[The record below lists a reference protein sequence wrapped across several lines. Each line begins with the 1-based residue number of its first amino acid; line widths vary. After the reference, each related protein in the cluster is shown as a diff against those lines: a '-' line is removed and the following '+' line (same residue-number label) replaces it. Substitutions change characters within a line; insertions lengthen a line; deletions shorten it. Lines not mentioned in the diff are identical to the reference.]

1 MKAFLTGATGFVG
14 GHLLDA
20 LLAAGAEVR
29 CLVRPSSSRRNLE
42 GRKVE
47 LVEGD
52 LRHPQTLAAGL
63 AGCEALFHCAAD
75 YRLYSARPRELYESN
90 VEGTRNI
97 LRAAAAAG
105 IERVVYTSSVGA
117 LGLRHDGRPA
127 DETTPSALADMVGHY
142 KRSKYLAERVA
153 ERFAENGLPVVI
165 VNPST
170 PVGDGD
176 LKPTATG
183 RIVLDFLNRRT
194 PAYVDTGLNL
204 IDVRDVAAGHLLA
217 AEKGQVGRKYI
228 LGNRNLSLREIFSI
242 LSAISGL
249 AAPRLKVPHWLPLSV
264 AAIDTAW
271 ARLTGGEPR
280 VALEAVRLA
289 RHEMYFD
296 SGRAVREL
304 ALPQTP
310 VEEALERAVR
320 WYHDEGYVRSGAG

>member
-142 KRSKYLAERVA
+142 KR
-153 ERFAENGLPVVI
+153 I
-165 VNPST
+165 WPSGW
-170 PVGDGD
+170 PSAS
-176 LKPTATG
+176 PRTAC
-183 RIVLDFLNRRT
+183 
-194 PAYVDTGLNL
+194 
-204 IDVRDVAAGHLLA
+204 
-217 AEKGQVGRKYI
+217 
-228 LGNRNLSLREIFSI
+228 
-242 LSAISGL
+242 
-249 AAPRLKVPHWLPLSV
+249 
-264 AAIDTAW
+264 
-271 ARLTGGEPR
+271 
-280 VALEAVRLA
+280 
-289 RHEMYFD
+289 
-296 SGRAVREL
+296 
-304 ALPQTP
+304 
-310 VEEALERAVR
+310 R
-320 WYHDEGYVRSGAG
+320 W